1 MSLLLPAVVSS
12 NSTENQSDGHIAM
25 MKIDCQ
31 VINTQMVHITKDAIP
46 VHLASNLK
54 DENNHREKNFDNEK
68 VYPTNFKKNASR
80 TEDNGIFF
88 NNPKK
93 TDSYQKPRKFDA
105 NWLAAL

>member
-1 MSLLLPAVVSS
+1 
-12 NSTENQSDGHIAM
+12 
-25 MKIDCQ
+25 
-31 VINTQMVHITKDAIP
+31 MVHITKDAIP

-68 VYPTNFKKNASR
+68 VYATNFKKNASR

-93 TDSYQKPRKFDA
+93 TDGYQKPRKFDA
-105 NWLAAL
+105 N